1 MRREESTLAVLVSPP
16 GRGAVALIHVS
27 GSRARE
33 VVARVLEGG
42 RLPPPGGL
50 RHAWLVDGAG
60 ERLDDVLVVAED
72 AGTALAGLPL
82 VELGV
87 HGGPA
92 VLDAVFGA
100 LVWAGARAGD
110 WKELLGQAWRTGAR
124 DALFL
129 AAHRWLGRAV
139 SGTGVRILA
148 RALSGELQARV
159 RAALEPTVDREE
171 LRALEA
177 ASRRAAVWFRPLRVI
192 LTGPPNAGKS
202 TLFNALLGWDRAT
215 VSPQAGTT
223 RDAVEEDLLLGDR
236 PVRLVD
242 TAGDRGGA
250 GECGRPRR
258 RHQVQVFLADGT
270 VPGSAADDLARAG
283 RPGEP
288 SVRAVNKLDRLSGAA
303 RAELPAGWLPIS
315 ARTGEGLETLVAAVF
330 AAADGASGPAA
341 AGSGPVLFTR
351 RDLRLLA
358 QGLGEGAAA
367 RRARRELLGRARP
380 GRVSRAGGRGR
391 FE

>member
-1 MRREESTLAVLVSPP
+1 M
-16 GRGAVALIHVS
+16 
-27 GSRARE
+27 
-33 VVARVLEGG
+33 
-42 RLPPPGGL
+42 
-50 RHAWLVDGAG
+50 
-60 ERLDDVLVVAED
+60 
-72 AGTALAGLPL
+72 AGLPL

-92 VLDAVFGA
+92 VVDAVFAA
-100 LVWAGARAGD
+100 LVWAGAQAGD

-139 SGTGVRILA
+139 SGTGARILV
-148 RALSGELQARV
+148 RALSGELQARI
-159 RAALEPTVDREE
+159 RAALEPAVNLEA
-171 LRALEA
+171 LGALEA

-250 GECGRPRR
+250 GGCGGPRR
-258 RHQVQVFLADGT
+258 RQVQLFLADGT
-270 VPGSAADDLARAG
+270 VPGLAAADLAGAG
-283 RPGEP
+283 PPGGA
-288 SVRAVNKLDRLSGAA
+288 SVRAVNKLDCLSEAA

-315 ARTGEGLETLVAAVF
+315 ARTGEGLEALVAAVF
-330 AAADGASGPAA
+330 AAADGASGPGE

-380 GRVSRAGGRGR
+380 GRVSHPGRV
-391 FE
+391 